1 MITAAAKTV
10 TFFNSVVGV
19 CNESQLHQEIG
30 MVIKFQVGGEKT
42 LLRHLVRSGG
52 RRILSGG
59 FSFVRQWWTRG
70 RIFGT
75 RFSSVPG
82 YRVEVGRDNRSA
94 TTEELGTGDARDAR
108 DAELLEHRNGPGT
121 SER

>member
-52 RRILSGG
+52 RRIMSGG
-59 FSFVRQWWTRG
+59 FRP
-70 RIFGT
+70 
-75 RFSSVPG
+75 SVVDEG
-82 YRVEVGRDNRSA
+82 EDFWN
-94 TTEELGTGDARDAR
+94 EI
-108 DAELLEHRNGPGT
+108 
-121 SER
+121 